1 MITTDQPCLMLPE
14 EEYPVYQALWYLT
27 DILKIISKNLT
38 SYTQKY
44 GHIKTDA
51 S

>member
-1 MITTDQPCLMLPE
+1 MITTDQPCFMLPA
-14 EEYPVYQALWYLT
+14 EEYPVYQALWYLN